1 MVNVHLDLAE
11 IYGQSLKSSCF
22 DSKPGRTLKS
32 LRFNDNSLLILWFNP
47 FISFVLFQTGH
58 VEKAAV
64 IFGIRGPY

>member
-1 MVNVHLDLAE
+1 MANVHLDLAE
-11 IYGQSLKSSCF
+11 IYGQSLISSWF
-22 DSKPGRTLKS
+22 DSKPGQTLKN
-32 LRFNDNSLLILWFNP
+32 LRFNENILLILLFKP